1 MPQSLAARAAFH
13 EPHLLRVS
21 RSFAYGIGRLDLS
34 LKAAVGLGYLIC
46 RILDTIED
54 APWANPKDQEAAFSE
69 FNQFLKH
76 RPSEVAV
83 TKWRNRFAKDFSQI
97 NEGEQLLLNDAFR
110 VFTEFHALS
119 EGERKVMLKPVL
131 SMSAGMK
138 YFTQRTRDLGR
149 LKLKTLT
156 EANAYCL
163 FVAGVVGELLTGL
176 VGLELKKDLKDL
188 PRESY
193 VDGCHFGLFLQ
204 KINLLKDQWGDEKQ
218 GRYLV
223 PNRKEMLLSVRTHAE
238 KALQYL
244 LSIPLVRTDYRLFCA
259 WALYLG
265 LATLPILEGSTA
277 DESAP
282 AKLSRT
288 RALMLGT
295 KIEFAIRDDNKL
307 RALFNSLVGEAAK
320 VSDLK
325 IEAGAADLSNQSALA
340 QLNASEG
347 VLQETLPLYE
357 GEMNEA
363 ELTKVLLPEA

>member
-1 MPQSLAARAAFH
+1 MPQTLLSRAAFH
-13 EPHLLRVS
+13 EPHLQRVS

-54 APWANPKDQEAAFSE
+54 APWTNPKDQELAFAE
-69 FNQFLKH
+69 FNQFLEKQ
-76 RPSEVAV
+76 PSEEAV
-83 TKWRNRFAKDFSQI
+83 KAWRARFATELKDI

-110 VFTEFHALS
+110 VFSEFHALS

-138 YFTQRTRDLGR
+138 FFTQRTREFGR

-176 VGLELKKDLKDL
+176 VGLELKKDLKAL

-204 KINLLKDQWGDEKQ
+204 KINILKDQWGDERE
-218 GRYLV
+218 GRFLV
-223 PNRKEMLLSVRTHAE
+223 PNRNEMLLSVRTHAE

-265 LATLPILEGSTA
+265 LATLPMLESSTSTDA
-277 DESAP
+277 EP

-288 RALMLGT
+288 RALMLGA
-295 KIEFAIRDDNKL
+295 KIELCIRDDEKL
-307 RALFNSLVGEAAK
+307 RALFKSLVSDAMDAEHLK
-320 VSDLK
+320 VGDQ
-325 IEAGAADLSNQSALA
+325 NFA
-340 QLNASEG
+340 QHNASSLILE
-347 VLQETLPLYE
+347 ETLPLYL
-357 GEMNEA
+357 GEMNEN
-363 ELTKVLLPEA
+363 ELVQVLKPRA